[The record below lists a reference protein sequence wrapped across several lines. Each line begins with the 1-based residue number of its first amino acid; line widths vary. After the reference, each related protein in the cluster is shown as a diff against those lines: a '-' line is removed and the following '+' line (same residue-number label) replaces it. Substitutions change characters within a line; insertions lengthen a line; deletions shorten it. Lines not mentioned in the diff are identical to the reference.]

1 MSDQYAPIVDPKTGL
16 KITRRPAIANA
27 PVPLETNGTFSN
39 VQLAIAVLV
48 AARYG
53 RKYSPLRWL
62 PWSIGYLVALPLF
75 GVPAACLYWNLMS
88 RIGSNKRQQPTQ
100 ALPNKNIEEYFTI
113 TDNQLK
119 AKYNGRN
126 KIPIQVFYDAYFD
139 KKIELKGD
147 MLELL
152 EYRHDWATFEMTFE
166 LLKYVLTVLIP
177 DVVWHS
183 PSQDEEQ
190 VRDHYD
196 RGDDFYEWFLGP
208 RMIYTGGVI
217 KDINRKETL
226 EELQDNKLAIVCHK
240 LELKPQDTL
249 LDIGCGWGTL
259 CAYAGKNFNCD
270 VTGITLGKN
279 QTKFGNDRL
288 VKNGVPT
295 DKGRILCTDYRD
307 LDRNKKYSKIVSLEM
322 AEHVGIRRY
331 SAFCK
336 QIYHQ
341 LEDDGIF
348 VMQVSG
354 FRPDWQYEDLIWG
367 LFMNKYVFRGADAS
381 CALNWHIHKLEVAG
395 FEIKS
400 IDVLGVHY
408 SATLHRW
415 YENWIQN
422 KDNVT
427 AKYGDRW
434 YRIWLYFLASATI
447 ASRQGSASIFQ
458 ITCHKN
464 LSGYHRI
471 EGIPSHSSLFF
482 NTDKEPSLVE

>member
-1 MSDQYAPIVDPKTGL
+1 MADQFAPVVDAKTGL
-16 KITRRPAIANA
+16 KVTRRPAIPNA
-27 PVPLETNGTFSN
+27 PLPLETNGTFSN
-39 VQLAIAVLV
+39 VQLAIAVFLS
-48 AARYG
+48 ARYG
-53 RKYSPLRWL
+53 RKLPPFRWL
-62 PWSIGYLVALPLF
+62 PYWIGWLVALPLF
-75 GVPAACLYWNLMS
+75 GVPAACLYWNIMS
-88 RIGSNKRQQPTQ
+88 RIGPNKRDQGN

-113 TDNQLK
+113 TDPELK
-119 AKYNGRN
+119 RKYSGRN

-240 LELKPQDTL
+240 LELKPTDTL

-259 CAYAGKNFNCD
+259 CAYAGKNFDCD

-288 VKNGVPT
+288 VKNGVSP

-331 SAFCK
+331 SAFCS
-336 QIYHQ
+336 QIYDQ

-354 FRPDWQYEDLIWG
+354 FRPSWQYEDLIWQVG
-367 LFMNKYVFRGADAS
+367 TVLPLIETGPLTLDAD
-381 CALNWHIHKLEVAG
+381 LQGLEVAG
-395 FEIKS
+395 FEVKS
-400 IDVLGVHY
+400 VDVLGVHY

-415 YENWIQN
+415 YENWVSN
-422 KDNVT
+422 KDKVT
-427 AKYGDRW
+427 AAYGDRW
-434 YRIWLYFLASATI
+434 YRIWYYFLASATI

-482 NTDKEPSLVE
+482 TPAKEPSLVE